1 MEPKGA
7 LDPDLKEAIIVH
19 KVRTLI
25 APVKALFGGTALMI
39 AGNSLL
45 GVIPPL
51 RMEAADNP
59 VALTGIVMA
68 AYYMGLALGGLY
80 TKRVILGLGHIR
92 AFSAFA
98 TLTAAVCLAYGFV
111 AFPAALILSRLL
123 NGFCIAGMTTS
134 TESWFNDRSSNE
146 TRGRVLGFYMLVFY
160 LAIAAGQTWV
170 NLGPVGGSAHLM
182 IASTLIGLS
191 LIPIA
196 ITRLGEPDLKA
207 SEPLDIRR
215 LFDTSRVGV
224 VGAAVAGMLIGS
236 FYALGVVF
244 ARQIGLSVS
253 EAAMFM
259 STVVLG
265 GLGFRLPVG
274 MLADRFDRRI
284 VISCLLLV
292 VGLSWGLSSIAFAG
306 GGLLDLL
313 IAMARAF
320 GGAISSVYPL
330 CVAQTFDRL
339 EKRVYVAASEPL
351 LMTYSIGATIG
362 PLLASQLMS
371 VFGPASF
378 FLSESAVAVLYALF
392 VLIAAHS
399 RQALP
404 VEGREKFVPLPD
416 ISPVAV
422 TLDPRTPEEEGTPLA
437 GLDRPK
443 QRRAPSTL
451 AAATA

>member
-1 MEPKGA
+1 
-7 LDPDLKEAIIVH
+7 
-19 KVRTLI
+19 
-25 APVKALFGGTALMI
+25 
-39 AGNSLL
+39 
-45 GVIPPL
+45 
-51 RMEAADNP
+51 
-59 VALTGIVMA
+59 
-68 AYYMGLALGGLY
+68 
-80 TKRVILGLGHIR
+80 
-92 AFSAFA
+92 
-98 TLTAAVCLAYGFV
+98 
-111 AFPAALILSRLL
+111 
-123 NGFCIAGMTTS
+123 
-134 TESWFNDRSSNE
+134 
-146 TRGRVLGFYMLVFY
+146 
-160 LAIAAGQTWV
+160 
-170 NLGPVGGSAHLM
+170 M

-215 LFDTSRVGV
+215 LFDASRVGV
-224 VGAAVAGMLIGS
+224 VGVAVAGMLIGS

-265 GLGFRLPVG
+265 GLGFRRPVG

-284 VISCLLLV
+284 VIFCLLLV

-306 GGLLDLL
+306 GGLLGLL
-313 IAMARAF
+313 IAMARSF

-339 EKRVYVAASEPL
+339 EKRGYVAASEPL
-351 LMTYSIGATIG
+351 LMTYSIDATIG

-378 FLSESAVAVLYALF
+378 FLSESAVAVVYALF

-451 AAATA
+451 AAAVA